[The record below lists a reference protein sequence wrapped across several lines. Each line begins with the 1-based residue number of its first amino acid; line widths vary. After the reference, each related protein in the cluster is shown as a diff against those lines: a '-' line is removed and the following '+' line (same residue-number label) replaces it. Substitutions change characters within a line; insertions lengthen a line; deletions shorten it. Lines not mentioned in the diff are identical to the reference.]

1 MSTVPG
7 QVATERSGGHVIVA
21 KRLTSGVFAPF
32 GEVIEHVGDERR
44 HSIAAAFDGDGQAPI
59 RRLWVS
65 RLATPASLPLR
76 LAAMERH
83 PHSAQF
89 FVPLDTAGYLVA
101 VCPALSDGDPDM
113 AALQA
118 FIAGPHQG
126 VLYGC
131 NVWHHPMVALD
142 RTAFFVVSMA
152 QGCADDDVFAGID
165 TPTIVVAPDGD
176 AR

>member
-1 MSTVPG
+1 MAQLLTPG
-7 QVATERSGGHVIVA
+7 LFS
-21 KRLTSGVFAPF
+21 PF
-32 GEVIEHVGDERR
+32 GGVIEHIGHERR
-44 HSIAAAFDGDGQAPI
+44 HGIATAFDGDGQAPA

-65 RLATPASLPLR
+65 NITTPATLPLR

-89 FVPLDTAGYLVA
+89 FIPLDTAGYLVA
-101 VCPALSDGDPDM
+101 VCPALSDGSPDL

-118 FIAGPHQG
+118 FVAGSHQG
-126 VLYGC
+126 VLYGR

-142 RTAFFVVSMA
+142 RPAFVVSMA
-152 QGCADDDVFAGID
+152 QGCADDDVFAEID
-165 TPTIVVAPDGD
+165 TPTTVLAPDGD